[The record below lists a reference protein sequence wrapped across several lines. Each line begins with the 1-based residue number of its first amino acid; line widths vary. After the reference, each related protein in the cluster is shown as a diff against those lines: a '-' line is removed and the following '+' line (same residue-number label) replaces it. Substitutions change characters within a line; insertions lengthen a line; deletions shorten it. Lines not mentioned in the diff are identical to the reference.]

1 MLHWIQYI
9 KGYVTIKVW
18 GYSTER
24 LLNLCGNHDILVWDI
39 VNHGE
44 YDTMNISI
52 KGFFALKPLLK
63 KTGTKASVLKKY
75 GLPFFVSKMQKRK
88 IFVIGLA
95 GCMLFWI
102 ITSGFIWN
110 IKIEGNY
117 VLTEDVL
124 MDYLE
129 EQGVHAA
136 MKKSRLQIEELE
148 EGLREEYD
156 VITWTSVQIEGTTL
170 LIYIKE
176 NEMPEYD
183 QTGQQ
188 ENAEGMDIIA
198 TKAGTIS
205 YMITRSGVPQVALG
219 DQVEAGDVLVSG
231 AVPVYNEDTTV
242 RKYQFVQ
249 SDADITIRY
258 SESVSVKQDILYEEK
273 QYTGKQKNMP
283 LLGIRDKE
291 WNLGFGKITYE
302 TYDISEE
309 KSQVRL
315 LDHLYLPLYYGHRTV
330 QEYEM
335 IQQKY
340 TEDEM
345 KSIMQEEWSKIIS
358 TLEEKGVQI
367 TQKNVTI
374 KKNDDNWVLHAQMQL
389 EEPAVRLMPT
399 QTEQIIEEV
408 SDTSPEESELPEQ
421 DESSEESS
429 DETELSG
436 QNEMSEETDII
447 EE

>member
-39 VNHGE
+39 VNHGD

-88 IFVIGLA
+88 IFVIGLV

-117 VLTEDVL
+117 VLTEDIL

-156 VITWTSVQIEGTTL
+156 VITWTSVQVEGTTL

-183 QTGQQ
+183 QDGQQ

-198 TKAGTIS
+198 TKAGMVS

-219 DQVEAGDVLVSG
+219 DQVEKGDVLVSG

-249 SDADITIRY
+249 SDADIIIRY
-258 SESVSVKQDILYEEK
+258 SESVSVKRDILYEEK

-283 LLGIRDKE
+283 LFGIRDKE

-374 KKNDDNWVLHAQMQL
+374 NKNDDNWVLNARMQL
-389 EEPAVRLMPT
+389 EESAVKLMPT
-399 QTEQIIEEV
+399 QTEQIIEEG
-408 SDTSPEESELPEQ
+408 SEETGLSEQ
-421 DESSEESS
+421 DETSIVE
-429 DETELSG
+429 
-436 QNEMSEETDII
+436 
-447 EE
+447 